1 MVSMSDPKSILSP
14 TEIDTQ
20 LPHDWK
26 REGNTIHRQVETGD
40 FTTGLRMLNQIGEA
54 AETQDH
60 HPDLFLTYGSVSI
73 TLYSH
78 DVGGVTTRG
87 IRTAETINGIITG

>member
-1 MVSMSDPKSILSP
+1 MVPMSDPKTILSP
-14 TEIDTQ
+14 TEIDTH
-20 LPHDWK
+20 LPDNWT

-40 FTTGLRMLNQIGEA
+40 FTTGLRLLNQIGEA

-60 HPDLFLTYGSVSI
+60 HPDLFLTYGSVAI

-78 DVGGVTTRG
+78 DVGGVTSRD
-87 IRTAETINGIITG
+87 IRMAQTINEIISG

>member
-26 REGNTIHRQVETGD
+26 REGNTIHRQAETGD
-40 FTTGLRMLNQIGEA
+40 FTTGLRLVNQIGEV

-60 HPDLFLTYGSVSI
+60 HPDLFLTYGSVAI

-78 DVGGVTTRG
+78 DVGGVTSRDIG
-87 IRTAETINGIITG
+87 MAEAVNEIITG